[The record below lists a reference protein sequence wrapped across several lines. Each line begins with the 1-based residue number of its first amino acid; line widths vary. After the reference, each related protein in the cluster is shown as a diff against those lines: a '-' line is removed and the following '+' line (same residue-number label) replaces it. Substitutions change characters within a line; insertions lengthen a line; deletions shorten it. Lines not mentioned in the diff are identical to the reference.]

1 MKLDAEDVMVGLGV
15 TLMCVALWALG
26 GWPAAVAL
34 VGAILVCS
42 GLIMAINRR
51 QAPTAGQQ
59 QQRRRA

>member
-1 MKLDAEDVMVGLGV
+1 MKADAEDVMVGLGV
-15 TLMCVALWALG
+15 VLLLVALWALG
-26 GWPAAVAL
+26 GWPAAMAL
-34 VGAILVCS
+34 VGALLVGS